1 MSFPLLVCG
10 AFMKL
15 VSGFCTMFSTS
26 QIWKKIWLVMVQHV
40 IRHIDH
46 VAREILGCMGSL
58 SVFMLG
64 KFAF

>member
-1 MSFPLLVCG
+1 
-10 AFMKL
+10 
-15 VSGFCTMFSTS
+15 
-26 QIWKKIWLVMVQHV
+26 MVQHV